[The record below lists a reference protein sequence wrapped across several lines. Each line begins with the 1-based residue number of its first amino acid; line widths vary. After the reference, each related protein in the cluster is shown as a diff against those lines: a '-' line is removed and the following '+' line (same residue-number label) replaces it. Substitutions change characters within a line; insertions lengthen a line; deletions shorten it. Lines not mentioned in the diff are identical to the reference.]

1 MANDNTFTYTEWKTL
16 VHSSETGE
24 LIWESPEHKNLE
36 VNSGRNRLITM
47 AFVPSASTSFGGFYY
62 LGVGASAT
70 AAQVTDTQL
79 TYELIGNGTRKV
91 LTNTAGLTPTNS
103 DVVLET
109 ITIGSTTF
117 FEKIV
122 LQAIFTSGDGNNGN
136 TFNEYALFNTAALP
150 GTPTAS
156 SGVMFNH
163 YIDPNPVTKTA
174 LNQVTTQITIRY

>member
-1 MANDNTFTYTEWKTL
+1 MSSNNMFTYVEFEKWEHDLDGNL
-16 VHSSETGE
+16 VQHYPPT
-24 LIWESPEHKNLE
+24 HNLE
-36 VNSGRNRLITM
+36 VNSGRSRLMTM

-70 AAQVTDTQL
+70 AAAVTDTQL

-91 LTNTAGLTPTNS
+91 LTDTAGLTPTSADITAN
-103 DVVLET
+103 T

-117 FEKIV
+117 YEQIV

-136 TFNEYALFNTAALP
+136 TFNEYALFNTALLP

-163 YIDPNPVTKTA
+163 YIDPNPVTKTS
-174 LNQVTTQITIRY
+174 LNQVTTQITIRF